1 MAHRPEDILKLIQIA
16 DQLNA
21 EARLDIFEFLSA
33 SFSLIPLVGGFPA
46 PGQPSREFKR
56 PTESNWQQWCE
67 QKRPF
72 NRKDFAPERAGV
84 ACGPASGVLVL
95 DVDDMR
101 KFREWLATN
110 VGEELPATLK
120 VKTGGTGERYH
131 FYFLYPRDGQRYPNR
146 SVKGVFDIRGIGGQV
161 LCPGSLH
168 PETGKPYVIVE
179 SPENLAPA
187 PDWLRHYSLFK
198 TTKPLAPV
206 PIPDAHDHPQDQTM
220 TPNTPATEPM
230 PATTTPQNA
239 PTNPA
244 FDKLIDGLQVPDHIK
259 EKIVTPIPK
268 GQRSEASMAV
278 LVALLSA
285 GLPEGTVRHI
295 YATYPIGEKARE
307 HDAAW
312 LEREISK
319 AKEHIAANFDPTLV
333 SSASQP
339 PSKPSAPKRQY
350 KTFNALDVVKSNANF
365 EFLIDNF
372 WPKGEPLLV
381 TGHGG
386 AGKSILTLQ
395 IAMDLIS
402 PPPTGFLNVFKV
414 NPGEHRVL
422 FVQSE
427 NSLIGMKK
435 RIDFVRNAYTFP
447 DALLQDRMFFLGVN
461 NDVRTSGD
469 IKDPH
474 FQDAIKDAVVLNK
487 IDILVIDPL
496 ISFHSEDENSNDQM
510 RRLLDKASLL
520 TEEIGVTPLLIHHH
534 GKFAT
539 DSGAGGGRG
548 ASAIGDWSPNTWEL
562 SFQKKDKQYSLQH
575 NKARNF
581 TIQDKLTLELLNL
594 RFRSVGSKKIANEIQ
609 YVTTALQNL
618 GGKVSSKD
626 KFKAE
631 VQAVHANLNPGQ
643 KALSHSSA
651 SNYIDKAVKEGAI
664 KENPVQGSRNKGY
677 SF

>member
-1 MAHRPEDILKLIQIA
+1 MPYSPDEIFRLIQTS
-16 DQLNA
+16 DQLDA
-21 EARLDIFEFLSA
+21 EVRLDIFEFLSA

-46 PGQPSREFKR
+46 SGQDTRGFKR
-56 PTESNWQQWCE
+56 PAESNWQQWCE

-72 NRKDFAPERAGV
+72 DRKDFAPERAGV

-95 DVDDMR
+95 DVDDME

-131 FYFLYPRDGQRYPNR
+131 FYFLYPSDGQRCPNR
-146 SVKGVFDIRGIGGQV
+146 SIKGVFDIRGIGGQV

-187 PDWLRHYSLFK
+187 PDWLRSYSLFK
-198 TTKPLAPV
+198 TTKPQV
-206 PIPDAHDHPQDQTM
+206 TVSTPDAHDHTQDQSM
-220 TPNTPATEPM
+220 TPNTPPTEPM
-230 PATTTPQNA
+230 SATTPAQNA

-244 FDKLIDGLQVPDHIK
+244 FDDFIAGLQVPEHIK

-268 GQRSEASMAV
+268 GHRSEASMTV

-285 GLPEGTVRHI
+285 GLPEGTVRQI
-295 YATYPIGEKARE
+295 YASYPIGEKARE
-307 HDAAW
+307 SGAAW
-312 LEREISK
+312 MDREITT
-319 AKEHIAANFDPTLV
+319 AKEHIAANFDPTFV

-350 KTFNALDVVKSNANF
+350 KTFNALDVVKSNVNF

-372 WPKGEPLLV
+372 WPKGEPLLI

-395 IAMDLIS
+395 IAMDLIL

-414 NPGEHRVL
+414 NQSEHRVL

-435 RIDFVRNAYTFP
+435 RIDFVRNAYAFP
-447 DALLQDRMFFLGVN
+447 DMLLHDRLFFLGVN

-474 FQDAIKDAVVLNK
+474 FQDAIKNAVALNK

-510 RRLLDKASLL
+510 RRLLDKVSLL

-562 SFQKKDKQYSLQH
+562 SFQKKDKQYTLQH

-581 TIQDKLTLELLNL
+581 TIQDKLTLELVGL
-594 RFRSVGSKKIANEIQ
+594 RFRSVGSRALANDIQ
-609 YVTTALQNL
+609 YVVTALQNL
-618 GGKVSSKD
+618 NGKASTQDELK
-626 KFKAE
+626 KE
-631 VQAVHANLNPGQ
+631 VMHVYSIMNLGKTTSPN
-643 KALSHSSA
+643 SA
-651 SNYIDKAVKEGAI
+651 RKCIDKAVEEGIIKKTSVQNSRSKE
-664 KENPVQGSRNKGY
+664 Y
-677 SF
+677 TF

>member
-1 MAHRPEDILKLIQIA
+1 MPYSPDEIFRLIQTS
-16 DQLNA
+16 DHLNA
-21 EARLDIFEFLSA
+21 ETRLDIFEFLSA

-46 PGQPSREFKR
+46 PGQSSREFKR
-56 PTESNWQQWCE
+56 PMEPNWQQWCE
-67 QKRPF
+67 RKRPF
-72 NRKDFAPERAGV
+72 DRKDFAPERAGV

-95 DVDDMR
+95 DIDDMG
-101 KFREWLATN
+101 KFREWLAAN
-110 VGEELPATLK
+110 VGEELPATLT

-131 FYFLYPRDGQRYPNR
+131 FYFQYPDDGQRYPNR

-179 SPENLAPA
+179 SPEDLAPA
-187 PDWLRHYSLFK
+187 PDWLRSYSLFK
-198 TTKPLAPV
+198 TTKPQV
-206 PIPDAHDHPQDQTM
+206 TVSTPDAHDHTQDQSM

-230 PATTTPQNA
+230 PATTTPQITA
-239 PTNPA
+239 MDPVLG
-244 FDKLIDGLQVPDHIK
+244 DLIAGLQVPEHIK

-285 GLPEGTVRHI
+285 GVPEGTVRHI
-295 YATYPIGEKARE
+295 YAAYPIGEKARE
-307 HDAAW
+307 NDAAW
-312 LEREISK
+312 LDRELTK

-372 WPKGEPLLV
+372 WPKGEPLLI

-402 PPPTGFLNVFKV
+402 PPPTGFLNVFRV

-435 RIDFVRNAYTFP
+435 RIDFVRNAYAFP
-447 DALLQDRMFFLGVN
+447 DILLQDRMFFLGVN

-510 RRLLDKASLL
+510 RRLLDKVSLL

-562 SFQKKDKQYSLQH
+562 GFNKTANQYTLQH

-581 TIQDKLTLELLNL
+581 TIQDKLTLELVGL
-594 RFRSVGSKKIANEIQ
+594 RFRATGSKALADEIQ
-609 YVTTALQNL
+609 CVVTALQNL
-618 GGKVSSKD
+618 GGTANTMKALKD
-626 KFKAE
+626 E
-631 VQAVHANLNPGQ
+631 VMRVYRLNNPGNSIVENTA
-643 KALSHSSA
+643 KS
-651 SNYIDKAVKEGAI
+651 YIKKSIKSGDI
-664 KENPVQGSRNKGY
+664 KESAVQNSNSKMY
-677 SF
+677 TF

>member
-1 MAHRPEDILKLIQIA
+1 MPYSPDEIFRLIQIS
-16 DQLNA
+16 DQLDA
-21 EARLDIFEFLSA
+21 EARLDIFEFLSD

-46 PGQPSREFKR
+46 PGQSSREFKR
-56 PTESNWQQWCE
+56 PTEPNWQQWCE
-67 QKRPF
+67 RKRPF
-72 NRKDFAPERAGV
+72 DRKDFAPDRAGV

-95 DVDDMR
+95 DVDDMG

-110 VGEELPATLK
+110 VGEELPATLT
-120 VKTGGTGERYH
+120 VKTGGEGERYH
-131 FYFLYPRDGQRYPNR
+131 FYFQYPDDGQRYPNR
-146 SVKGVFDIRGIGGQV
+146 SVKGVFDIRGVGGQV
-161 LCPGSLH
+161 ICPGSLH
-168 PETGKPYVIVE
+168 PETRKPYVIVE
-179 SPENLAPA
+179 NPENLAPA
-187 PDWLRHYSLFK
+187 PDWLRSYSLFK
-198 TTKPLAPV
+198 TTKPQVTV
-206 PIPDAHDHPQDQTM
+206 PTPDAHEHPQDHSM
-220 TPNTPATEPM
+220 TPNTPPTEPIPM
-230 PATTTPQNA
+230 PPTGS
-239 PTNPA
+239 TNPA
-244 FDKLIDGLQVPDHIK
+244 FDKFIAGLQISDSIK
-259 EKIVTPIPK
+259 TQIVTPIPK
-268 GQRSEASMAV
+268 GQRSEASMSV

-285 GLPEGTVRHI
+285 GLPEPMITQI
-295 YATYPIGEKARE
+295 YATYPIGEKSKE
-307 HDAAW
+307 NDAAW
-312 LEREISK
+312 LDREIEK
-319 AKEHIAANFDPTLV
+319 AKEHITAHFDPSL
-333 SSASQP
+333 SSSSSQSS
-339 PSKPSAPKRQY
+339 SKPSAPKRQY
-350 KTFNALDVVKSNANF
+350 KTFNALDVVKSNVNF
-365 EFLIDNF
+365 EFLIDKF
-372 WPKGEPLLV
+372 WPKGEPLLI

-402 PPPTGFLNVFKV
+402 PPPTGFLNVFRV

-447 DALLQDRMFFLGVN
+447 DALLQNRMFFLGVN

-469 IKDPH
+469 IKDRI
-474 FQDAIKDAVVLNK
+474 FQEAIKESVDSNK

-510 RRLLDKASLL
+510 RRLLDKVSLL

-534 GKFAT
+534 GKFST

-562 SFQKKDKQYSLQH
+562 SFKKKDKQYSLQH

-581 TIQDKLTLELLNL
+581 TIQDTLTLELVSL
-594 RFRSVGSKKIANEIQ
+594 RFRATGSKKITNEIQ
-609 YVTTALQNL
+609 LVTTALHNL

-626 KFKAE
+626 KLKTE
-631 VQAVHANLNPGQ
+631 IQAVHVNLNPGQ

-664 KENPVQGSRNKGY
+664 KENPVQGSRSKEY
-677 SF
+677 TF

>member
-1 MAHRPEDILKLIQIA
+1 VKRSPDEIFRLIQVS
-16 DQLNA
+16 DQLDDA
-21 EARLDIFEFLSA
+21 TRLDILEFLSA
-33 SFSLIPLVGGFPA
+33 SFSLIPLVGGFPVS
-46 PGQPSREFKR
+46 GQDTRGFKR
-56 PTESNWQQWCE
+56 PIESNWQQWCE
-67 QKRPF
+67 RKRTF
-72 NRKDFAPERAGV
+72 DRKDFAPERAGV

-95 DVDDMR
+95 DVDDMG
-101 KFREWLATN
+101 KFREWLAAN

-131 FYFLYPRDGQRYPNR
+131 FYFQYPDDGQRYPNR
-146 SVKGVFDIRGIGGQV
+146 SVKGVFDIRGVGGQV

-168 PETGKPYVIVE
+168 PETGKPYVIVD

-187 PDWLRHYSLFK
+187 PNWLQHYSLHRS
-198 TTKPLAPV
+198 TTTQVTV
-206 PIPDAHDHPQDQTM
+206 PTPDAHEHPQDQTM
-220 TPNTPATEPM
+220 TLNNPPTEPM
-230 PATTTPQNA
+230 LTTTPAQNA
-239 PTNPA
+239 PTNPP
-244 FDKLIDGLQVPDHIK
+244 FDGFIAGLQVPERIK

-268 GQRSEASMAV
+268 GQRSEASIAV

-285 GLPEGTVRHI
+285 RVPEGTVRQI
-295 YATYPIGEKARE
+295 YASYSIGEKARE
-307 HDAAW
+307 SGAAW
-312 LEREISK
+312 LDREIEK
-319 AKEHIAANFDPTLV
+319 AKEHITAHFDPSL
-333 SSASQP
+333 SSSSSQSS
-339 PSKPSAPKRQY
+339 SKPSAPKRQY

-365 EFLIDNF
+365 EFLIDKF
-372 WPKGEPLLV
+372 WPKGEPLLI

-435 RIDFVRNAYTFP
+435 RIDFVRNAYAFP

-474 FQDAIKDAVVLNK
+474 FQDAIKDAVESNE

-510 RRLLDKASLL
+510 RRLLDKVSLL

-562 SFQKKDKQYSLQH
+562 SFKKKDKQYSLQH

-581 TIQDKLTLELLNL
+581 TIQDTLTLELVSL
-594 RFRSVGSKKIANEIQ
+594 RFRATGSKKIANEIQ
-609 YVTTALQNL
+609 LVTTALQNL

-651 SNYIDKAVKEGAI
+651 SNYIDKAVNEGAI
-664 KENPVQGSRNKGY
+664 KEKPVQGSRNKEY